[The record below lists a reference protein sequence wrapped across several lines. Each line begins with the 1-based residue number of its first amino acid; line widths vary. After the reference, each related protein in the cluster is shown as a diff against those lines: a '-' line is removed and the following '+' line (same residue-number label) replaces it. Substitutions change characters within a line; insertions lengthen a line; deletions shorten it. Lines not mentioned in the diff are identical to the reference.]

1 MTLKSKWHSYRSS
14 QSPPSKPHP
23 GIAHDGN
30 TVIIAYCTGVQILS
44 ATIFPNH
51 VRGGTPTLH
60 IFLIK
65 HT

>member
-1 MTLKSKWHSYRSS
+1 VAQLQK
-14 QSPPSKPHP
+14 QSVAPFKPHP
-23 GIAHDGN
+23 GIAHA
-30 TVIIAYCTGVQILS
+30 VIIAYCTGVQILS